1 MGMLQERTRSVEW
14 SDSGGGEEEGDGS
27 EGECGARTEKRFCFL
42 SSCP

>member
-1 MGMLQERTRSVEW
+1 MLQERTRSVEW
-14 SDSGGGEEEGDGS
+14 SDSGGGEEEGDG